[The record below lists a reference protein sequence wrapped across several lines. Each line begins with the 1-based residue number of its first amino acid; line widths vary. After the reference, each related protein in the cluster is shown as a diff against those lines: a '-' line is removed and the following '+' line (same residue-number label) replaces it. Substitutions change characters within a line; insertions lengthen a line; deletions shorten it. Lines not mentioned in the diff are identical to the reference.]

1 MRNFKAIG
9 GILVA
14 ATLALA
20 GCSAGATSSEPTG
33 EPDPEA
39 TLRIGVS
46 VLQSSWDVARTVGS
60 LEVPLLKLVYDGLTN
75 LDVDNQVAP
84 GLAESWSTP
93 DSGKTWEFQLREG
106 VTFSSGDTF
115 DASDAQ
121 ATLERYRTLEG
132 STLRGMLGGVE
143 SIEAVSPTVL
153 RVVQKAPDVTLPAIL
168 SDRPGIMMS
177 EDELSG
183 PITEP
188 VGTGPFVF
196 ESEEPG
202 VAFQAA
208 ANPDYWQDDYVQ
220 VAGLDVQ
227 RIEDAVARS
236 NALRAGDIDMAIV
249 PAQQLAEVQ
258 SAGDVLTYNIKGR
271 ELGGITFN
279 PNLLPQLEDQR
290 VRDALNMAIDREGIS
305 IGSLLKQGEPATQ
318 VRVAGAPGYSDAA
331 ENFSYDPEKAKELLE
346 EAGFGDGFTVE
357 ATTAPKTQKIAEAVQ
372 GYWDEIGVT
381 LKLVTTPAQAN
392 ADVLW
397 YNPVYPVGF
406 WSFDG
411 AADPSL
417 AYQRLMT
424 PTGAYNPGK
433 IEDPAVSALV
443 AESVA
448 ADDETARQEA
458 FDELAGAMS
467 EKTLGNTVVVFSYQ
481 SVAYSDR
488 LTGVQDWQSGF
499 PIVQGVGVSK

>member
-1 MRNFKAIG
+1 MRKFTALG
-9 GILVA
+9 GIAVA

-20 GCSAGATSSEPTG
+20 GCSATGATTAPTG
-33 EPDPEA
+33 EPDPDA
-39 TLRIGVS
+39 TLKIGVS
-46 VLQSSWDVARTVGS
+46 VLQSSWDVAKTVGS
-60 LEVPLLKLVYDGLTN
+60 LEVPLLKLFYDGLTN
-75 LDVDNQVAP
+75 LDVDNHVTP

-93 DSGKTWEFQLREG
+93 DGGKTWEFELREG
-106 VTFSSGDTF
+106 IVFSSGDTF

-121 ATLERYRTLEG
+121 ATLERYRTMDG
-132 STLRGMLGGVE
+132 STLRGMLAGIE
-143 SIEAVSPTVL
+143 SIEAVSPTLL
-153 RVVQKAPDVTLPAIL
+153 RIVQKAPDVTLPAIL

-177 EDELSG
+177 QDELAAA
-183 PITEP
+183 ITAP
-188 VGTGPFVF
+188 VGTGPFVLDG
-196 ESEEPG
+196 EEPG
-202 VAFQAA
+202 VSFQASA
-208 ANPDYWQDDYVQ
+208 KDDYWQTDYVQ

-236 NALRAGDIDMAIV
+236 NALRSGDVDMAIV
-249 PAQQLAEVQ
+249 PAQQLTEVQ

-271 ELGGITFN
+271 ELNGITFN
-279 PNLLPQLEDQR
+279 PNLMPELADQR
-290 VRDALNMAIDREGIS
+290 VRDALNYAIDREGIS

-318 VRVAGAPGYSDAA
+318 VRVAGAPGHSDAA
-331 ENFSYDPEKAKELLE
+331 ENFPYDPKKAKSLLE
-346 EAGFGDGFTVE
+346 EAGFADGFTIE
-357 ATTAPKTQKIAEAVQ
+357 ATTAPKTQKTAEAVQ
-372 GYWDEIGVT
+372 GYWAEIGVT

-397 YNPVYPVGF
+397 YNPIYPVGF

-424 PTGAYNPGK
+424 ADGTYNPGK
-433 IEDPAVSALV
+433 VADPEVTALI
-443 AESVA
+443 AESVV
-448 ADDETARQEA
+448 ADDEAERQKA
-458 FDELAGAMS
+458 FDELAVTMS

-488 LTGVQDWQSGF
+488 LTGIQEWQSGF